1 MGDVENGAKVTDGPR
16 AGSESSTSSLAKF
29 VRHDGDIV
37 FSFTGCRYYVPVRGG
52 EKMILKGISGSVR
65 SGEVLAIMGPS
76 GSGKTSLMNL
86 LTLEPGP
93 GRYEGSVTINGEPVT
108 MATFRDHVSVRT
120 HVAAHR
126 AIHFSMR
133 RDV

>member
-16 AGSESSTSSLAKF
+16 AGSESSTSLAKF

-76 GSGKTSLMNL
+76 GSGKTS
-86 LTLEPGP
+86 PP
-93 GRYEGSVTINGEPVT
+93 ASV
-108 MATFRDHVSVRT
+108 
-120 HVAAHR
+120 
-126 AIHFSMR
+126 
-133 RDV
+133 